1 MLKPTVKPG
10 RLRAKSGGIS
20 DPRNS
25 TMLKMFNLID
35 IGERAGSGIPN
46 IFFVWKTQGL
56 PDPVITE
63 QFTPERISVFLPLK
77 KIGDKKSAIKIGDK
91 KSAIAEDRMKQIVD
105 YLTEHRSAKAS
116 EIADHI
122 GLQPSRTRDYL
133 TELVYAGIVITEGKN
148 RNRVYRLNR

>member
-1 MLKPTVKPG
+1 MENGIFLCGCDLPG
-10 RLRAKSGGIS
+10 GQVQRYAPQDVYKR
-20 DPRNS
+20 
-25 TMLKMFNLID
+25 
-35 IGERAGSGIPN
+35 
-46 IFFVWKTQGL
+46 Q
-56 PDPVITE
+56 
-63 QFTPERISVFLPLK
+63 
-77 KIGDKKSAIKIGDK
+77 
-91 KSAIAEDRMKQIVD
+91 AEDRMKQIVD

>member
-1 MLKPTVKPG
+1 
-10 RLRAKSGGIS
+10 
-20 DPRNS
+20 
-25 TMLKMFNLID
+25 
-35 IGERAGSGIPN
+35 
-46 IFFVWKTQGL
+46 
-56 PDPVITE
+56 
-63 QFTPERISVFLPLK
+63 
-77 KIGDKKSAIKIGDK
+77 
-91 KSAIAEDRMKQIVD
+91 MKQIVD